1 MQTHLFFCLL
11 SRICPIILDDIVDG
25 KCEQKL
31 SLKVLLSICLIFC
44 QLQPGVAYKIVASKK
59 ACIWMVFWPL
69 PISKTSKFYFLVNKS
84 GKVSISVKNEKITNN
99 FKKTIRYSI

>member
-1 MQTHLFFCLL
+1 MQPHLFFCLL

-25 KCEQKL
+25 KCEQKF
-31 SLKVLLSICLIFC
+31 SLEVLLSICMIFC
-44 QLQPGVAYKIVASKK
+44 QLQRGVAYKIVASKK

-69 PISKTSKFYFLVNKS
+69 PRSKTSKFYFLVNKS
-84 GKVSISVKNEKITNN
+84 GKVSISVKNEKLTNS